1 MLDLL
6 PGAESLVL
14 ALIPTRVLDLPQSVE
29 TDQRP
34 DKKFRQGSTGAPA
47 AAGGGENKHQVLLLA
62 HSLSGERA
70 DPLHGVS
77 IGVYQGVRPE
87 GWLRWFAYP

>member
-14 ALIPTRVLDLPQSVE
+14 ALIPTRLLDLPQSVE

-34 DKKFRQGSTGAPA
+34 DKNFRQGSPGAPA
-47 AAGGGENKHQVLLLA
+47 AQGEESRYRAILLSCSSRCGGLGPYMERVQGPVQG
-62 HSLSGERA
+62 SGR
-70 DPLHGVS
+70 
-77 IGVYQGVRPE
+77 GVR
-87 GWLRWFAYP
+87 LR

>member
-6 PGAESLVL
+6 LGAESLVL

-47 AAGGGENKHQVLLLA
+47 AAGGGESRHQVLLLA
-62 HSLSGERA
+62 HSLGGGK
-70 DPLHGVS
+70 PIPYMG
-77 IGVYQGVRPE
+77 
-87 GWLRWFAYP
+87 

>member
-34 DKKFRQGSTGAPA
+34 DKKFRQGFTGAPA
-47 AAGGGENKHQVLLLA
+47 IAGESKNKQDFLAGLL
-62 HSLSGERA
+62 
-70 DPLHGVS
+70 
-77 IGVYQGVRPE
+77 PE
-87 GWLRWFAYP
+87 

>member
-62 HSLSGERA
+62 QSLSGERA
-70 DPLHGVS
+70 DPLPGVS
-77 IGVYQGVRPE
+77 VGVYQGVRPE